1 MFCAAF
7 HASYQRRLEEN
18 GCRTNSEEGLLR
30 PRMGAFVDW
39 IYSYPTWAFAITAI
53 SIACFLS
60 AFGLSFF
67 QRRAAWGSITHNDV
81 AGPIVATI
89 GTILAVI
96 LSFMVVTV
104 WQEFDQSAATVQNEA
119 AALGDLYHLC
129 ETLPKSFA
137 APLRKDIILYVRAV
151 VYREWPA
158 MQHGGFSRLARDRA
172 HAIFERVA
180 NFHPSD
186 ARQAALLAA
195 MLDLTNRF
203 VDQRRTR
210 LFDNQESI
218 PPILWG
224 MMLFISCITIGGAY
238 LFRVQNK
245 PAHYAMTMLLAATIV
260 ATMVV
265 IAELDLPFRGDIHIS
280 PAAFVRTRLIANSQ
294 L

>member
-1 MFCAAF
+1 MFCAAS
-7 HASYQRRLEEN
+7 HASYQRRLEEI
-18 GCRTNSEEGLLR
+18 GCRVIEEGLLR
-30 PRMGAFVDW
+30 SRKDAFVDW
-39 IYSYPTWAFAITAI
+39 IYIFPTWAFAIAAI
-53 SIACFLS
+53 SAACFL
-60 AFGLSFF
+60 AALGLSIF

-104 WQEFDQSAATVQNEA
+104 WQEFDQAAATVQGEA

-129 ETLPKSFA
+129 ETLPKSFST
-137 APLRKDIILYVRAV
+137 PLRSEIVLYVRAV
-151 VYREWPA
+151 VGREWPA
-158 MQHGGFSRLARDRA
+158 MQHGSFSRLARDRA
-172 HAIFERVA
+172 HAIMEHVA
-180 NFHPSD
+180 GFHPAD
-186 ARQAALLAA
+186 ARQAALLAS

-203 VDQRRTR
+203 VDRRRTR

-218 PPILWG
+218 PMVLWG
-224 MMLFISCITIGGAY
+224 MMLFISFVTVGGTY

-245 PAHYAMTMLLAATIV
+245 AAHYLMTMLLAATIV

-280 PAAFVRTRLIANSQ
+280 PAAFVRTRLVSNSQ